1 MPPEIVSRKQSSSLL
16 ESLTP
21 REREV
26 ILWVGEAKSNWEIGQ
41 IVGCSEATVKK
52 HLYRA
57 YVKLGVENR
66 MQVVN
71 LLLRNNPHG
80 IASLGE
86 ILRSAGARAVAASAS
101 LALALA
107 DVLSGWD
114 LTFDFL

>member
-1 MPPEIVSRKQSSSLL
+1 MPPEIVSRKEPSLL
-16 ESLTP
+16 DRLTP

-41 IVGCSEATVKK
+41 IIGCSEATVKK

-57 YVKLGVENR
+57 YAKLGVENR

-71 LLLRNNPHG
+71 LLLRSNPHG
-80 IASLGE
+80 MASADE

-101 LALALA
+101 VALALA

-114 LTFDFL
+114 LTLDFL